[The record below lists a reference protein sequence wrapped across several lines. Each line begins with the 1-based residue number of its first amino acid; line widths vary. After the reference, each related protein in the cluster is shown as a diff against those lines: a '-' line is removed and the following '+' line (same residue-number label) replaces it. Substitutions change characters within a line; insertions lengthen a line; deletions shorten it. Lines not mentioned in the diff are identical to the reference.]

1 MSSTYDCKF
10 CNRTYHEKFNYD
22 RHLLCCEFIF
32 KSRREQNNEADLL
45 APIPTQHEMYQL
57 IQHMSI
63 RIDKLEK
70 DNQRLQQVAK
80 RKHNVLEYMN
90 SPENLERMNMT
101 FSEWIK
107 KSILTE
113 VHNSLQSV
121 YDNDLLT
128 GLKHLISNAINNLDT
143 NEVPIRTFDSSNTF
157 YIFNLDE
164 NKVKK
169 WMKIQNNDLNKYLRR
184 ISNQFL
190 YDFKTYWY
198 DAHSE
203 LINQNEKYSELYLD
217 YHGKVLGGNMSE
229 DTLFQKLRKDI
240 FTQVK
245 HNIKNIVEYVT

>member
-1 MSSTYDCKF
+1 MSSTYDCKH
-10 CNRTYHEKFNYD
+10 CKRNYKEKFNYD
-22 RHLLCCEFIF
+22 RHLLCCEFLF
-32 KSRREQNNEADLL
+32 KSRREQNNEVDLL
-45 APIPTQHEMYQL
+45 APVPTQYEMYQL

-80 RKHNVLEYMN
+80 RKHNVLEYLN
-90 SPENLERMNMT
+90 SPENLERMTMT

-107 KSILTE
+107 TSILTE
-113 VHNSLQSV
+113 VHNSLPSV
-121 YDNDLLT
+121 YDNDLLS
-128 GLKHLISNAINNLDT
+128 GLKHLISNAINKLDT

-198 DAHSE
+198 DVHSE
-203 LINQNEKYSELYLD
+203 LINKNEKYSDLYLD

-229 DTLFQKLRKDI
+229 DILFQKLRKDI

-245 HNIKNIVEYVT
+245 HNIKSIVEYVA